1 MPCFYKTDE
10 MEKSLAGAAYS
21 SAAGAWVTGERLIF
35 GKMRMPAGTRSRAH
49 AHANEQFGYCLA
61 GSVRLNVE
69 GEERVLTPGH
79 IAYRPANA
87 VHEAEVLGEAD
98 YEFIVAKDAAAGIE
112 GTPAEM
118 RAAPDRGE
126 GARAGRPAYFHDAE
140 AMEKGLA
147 GEGYSPTEGV
157 WVTGERV
164 IFGKMR
170 IPAGGR
176 AEPHS
181 HPNEQFVIVLSGAA
195 RMTIAGE
202 TETIAPGDIAHVP
215 ANAIHSGEILGDAV
229 YVFVTAKD
237 TAWGI
242 QGIKA

>member
-1 MPCFYKTDE
+1 MTYFYKTDE
-10 MEKSLAGAAYS
+10 MAKNLAGAAYS

-35 GKMRMPAGTRSRAH
+35 GKMRMPAGTRSSAH

-61 GSVRLNVE
+61 GSSRLNIE
-69 GEERVLTPGH
+69 GDVHVLTPGD

-87 VHEAEVLGEAD
+87 VHAAEILGDTD
-98 YEFIVAKDAAAGIE
+98 YEFIVAKDTATTIE
-112 GTPAEM
+112 GTPTEM
-118 RAAPDRGE
+118 KQTADHVP
-126 GARAGRPAYFHDAE
+126 YFYDTE

-147 GEGYSPTEGV
+147 GEAYSPTEGV
-157 WVTGERV
+157 WVTGERI

-170 IPAGGR
+170 IPAGAK

-181 HPNEQFVIVLSGAA
+181 HPNEQFAIVLSGACRA
-195 RMTIAGE
+195 TIGGE
-202 TETIAPGDIAHVP
+202 TATVTAGDIVHMP
-215 ANAIHSGEILGDAV
+215 ADVVHSVEIVGDED

-237 TAWGI
+237 TSWGI

>member
-118 RAAPDRGE
+118 RAAPGREE
-126 GARAGRPAYFHDAE
+126 GARVGRPAYFHDAE

-215 ANAIHSGEILGDAV
+215 VNAIHSGEILGDED